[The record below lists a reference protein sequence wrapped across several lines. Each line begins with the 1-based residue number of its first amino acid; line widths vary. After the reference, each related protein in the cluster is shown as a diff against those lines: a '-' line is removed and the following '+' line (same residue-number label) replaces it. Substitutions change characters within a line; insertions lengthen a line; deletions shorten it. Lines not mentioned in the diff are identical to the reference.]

1 MKVSIYD
8 PIVKA
13 YREVEMGEDEVEK
26 YIDSAKK
33 VEKLLKK
40 GGR

>member
-13 YREVEMGEDEVEK
+13 YREVETEEDELQK
-26 YIDSAKK
+26 YIDSAKN